1 MAWNH
6 QILEDDLICKNLN
19 ALQPPDD
26 NLPILYG
33 RAGHGRGA
41 GQGER
46 KKVTSP
52 DSGLAV
58 ISWGCFFYQKSNF
71 IFILGCNEPIQSSV
85 IQPDDPSSQNL
96 KGIKARHLEC
106 TLGPSIGC
114 MKFLFS
120 KEFITIQNRSGKCE
134 GPGAGDR
141 RVNYAPGS
149 HQFYLKTR
157 PKRTTEP
164 AKKKFAG
171 VGEICVHT
179 KITCKTS
186 GGKGHPRKDEA
197 GSIAWKDSTRTQQG
211 KRIRH

>member
-1 MAWNH
+1 MTTEKKKKISDCFSKTMHVRRVCIRLLAT
-6 QILEDDLICKNLN
+6 IIFAIFFFLGLEDDLICKNLN

-120 KEFITIQNRSGKCE
+120 KEFITI
-134 GPGAGDR
+134 
-141 RVNYAPGS
+141 
-149 HQFYLKTR
+149 
-157 PKRTTEP
+157 
-164 AKKKFAG
+164 
-171 VGEICVHT
+171 
-179 KITCKTS
+179 
-186 GGKGHPRKDEA
+186 
-197 GSIAWKDSTRTQQG
+197 
-211 KRIRH
+211 